1 MAASSSMNLTNSGS
15 ALTWAGTRNLL
26 VRLPYMGWCPLQSAC
41 YTKHPP
47 VIHLC
52 VTCRATYA
60 AVSAE
65 TTTGKAMPRRPQ
77 VRFTE
82 ETQLTLPLEYL
93 TSSSENGLRNFE
105 TLQLSHAANIEKEIE
120 SMKREM
126 DKARVMAELARL
138 MIDHRTELLRRLG
151 DHLERVRVEKT
162 EAA

>member
-1 MAASSSMNLTNSGS
+1 
-15 ALTWAGTRNLL
+15 
-26 VRLPYMGWCPLQSAC
+26 
-41 YTKHPP
+41 
-47 VIHLC
+47 
-52 VTCRATYA
+52 
-60 AVSAE
+60 
-65 TTTGKAMPRRPQ
+65 MPRRPQ